1 MTPVPDPPG
10 EHEVVTSAPHPRAT
24 GGPGLA
30 WEPRRLLLGLLF
42 ALPAAIVT
50 AFDVPLGI
58 AMALGVLPAA
68 SLGLPP
74 RRAGRLRYLLV
85 GSAVA
90 LGMTIGS
97 VLAGLPVLALIVLF
111 AACVA
116 AALFSTTG
124 PVGALVLA
132 LGVPMIGIGLSFT
145 DVESVLPLAVAMLTG
160 AVWCLLVSLAWPERE
175 QRPPAPDP
183 HPPAMLGFGIRLGLA
198 AVIAATIG
206 FVLGLDHVGWAVGA
220 VLLVMRPSTEL
231 VLSRALAR
239 AASVVLG
246 ALVGGAFML
255 LIPPPWLMGVAALL
269 ALATL
274 TALSGSRWYITG
286 FFGTFL
292 VFMLLLQGDP
302 ADVAHRFWERSLETF
317 LGVTLALLFG
327 VLIPWVGTLRR
338 PRPTVAGDEVSRAG

>member
-1 MTPVPDPPG
+1 M
-10 EHEVVTSAPHPRAT
+10 TSAPHPRTAR
-24 GGPGLA
+24 GPGLD
-30 WEPRRLLLGLLF
+30 WKPRRLLLGALF

-50 AFDVPLGI
+50 AIDVPLGI
-58 AMALGVLPAA
+58 ALALGVLPAA

-74 RRAGRLRYLLV
+74 RRIGRLRYVLV
-85 GSAVA
+85 GAAVA
-90 LGMTIGS
+90 VGMTIGS
-97 VLAGLPVLALIVLF
+97 VLADSPALALVVLF

-132 LGVPMIGIGLSFT
+132 LGVPMIGIGLSLT
-145 DVESVLPLAVAMLTG
+145 DVDSALLLAAAMLAG

-175 QRPPAPDP
+175 QRLPAPDP
-183 HPPAMLGFGIRLGLA
+183 HPAAMLGFGIRLGLA

-206 FVLGLDHVGWAVGA
+206 FALGLDHVGWAVGA

-231 VLSRALAR
+231 VLFRALTR

-269 ALATL
+269 ALASL

-302 ADVAHRFWERSLETF
+302 ADVAHRFWERSLETI
-317 LGVTLALLFG
+317 LGVILALLFG
-327 VLIPWVGTLRR
+327 VLIPWFGTLRR
-338 PRPTVAGDEVSRAG
+338 PPRTPAGDAISRAG